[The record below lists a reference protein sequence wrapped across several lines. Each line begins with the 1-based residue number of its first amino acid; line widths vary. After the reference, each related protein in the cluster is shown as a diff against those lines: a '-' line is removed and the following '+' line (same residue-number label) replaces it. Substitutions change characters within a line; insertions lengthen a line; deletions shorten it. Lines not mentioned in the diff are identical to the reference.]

1 MSAIT
6 KGKVGQVD
14 PITLEIIRNL
24 LIAILDEG
32 EINLSRT
39 AFSPI
44 VYEVKDYCVGLLDAK
59 CQTIAQSRGGIPT
72 FMADLGEPVK
82 DGVDIYGVDGFQP
95 GDVIIQ
101 NYAAVCGQHLNNV
114 VLYMPIHHEG
124 KLVAFAATRA
134 HWTDV
139 GGRVASSFS
148 TDTTEIFQEGIQ
160 FRSVKI
166 HKAGKPD
173 EEIHR
178 ILRHNIRFPE
188 LSFGDMAAQ
197 IACCKLIT
205 QRFGEMIAK
214 YGWDTI
220 WNCIETIWDQSEAF
234 VRRQIAALPD
244 GRYEADSFLDD
255 DGINLDKTLPIHA
268 AVEIRGDELEIDF
281 TGTAGQVKGP
291 INTGRSGGMAAA
303 KVAFKSAVMPH
314 LPPNEGAFRPLK
326 VKLPPGTVI
335 SAIDNAAMAQWNM
348 TIKTVIDT
356 VYLAMSQ
363 AMPDRI
369 PAAHHGSNGL
379 YILFGKDPKTGYRF
393 STIDTVLGGWGARP
407 NADGFSPLK
416 TVTHGDTRNIPSEV
430 EETFFPVIVEHYTW
444 RPDSAG
450 PGTFRGGLGLS
461 KVYRAL
467 QDIEMICAFER
478 TKCPPWG
485 LFGGGPA
492 QTGYVLVTQPG
503 EKEPKRYHK
512 VTALLL
518 KEGATVEFLSAGGG
532 GRGPAYEREVARVV
546 EDVFQGYVTV
556 EGAKRDYGVI
566 LDGKSLKVDE
576 KATKER
582 RDEMRRLATQSVAA
596 E

>member
-1 MSAIT
+1 MSKIE
-6 KGKVGQVD
+6 KNLVD
-14 PITLEIIRNL
+14 PITLEIVRSL

-44 VYEVKDYCVGLLDAK
+44 IYEVKDYCVGLLDVK

-72 FMADLGEPVK
+72 FMADLGEPVF
-82 DGVDIYGVDGFQP
+82 DGLDIYGKDGFEP

-101 NYAAVCGQHLNNV
+101 NYGAICGQHLNNV

-124 KLVAFAATRA
+124 ELVAFAATRA
-134 HWTDV
+134 HWSDV

-160 FRSVKI
+160 FRSVKV
-166 HKAGKPD
+166 HKAGVPD
-173 EEIHR
+173 EEILR

-205 QRFGEMIAK
+205 QRFSEMISK
-214 YGWDTI
+214 YGWSTI
-220 WNCIETIWDQSEAF
+220 LNCVEIIWDQSEAF
-234 VRRQIAALPD
+234 VRKQIAALPD
-244 GRYEADSFLDD
+244 GRYEASSFLDD
-255 DGINLDKTLPIHA
+255 DGVNLDKTLPIHA
-268 AVEIRGDELEIDF
+268 AVTIRGEELEIDF

-291 INTGRSGGMAAA
+291 INSGRSGGMAAA

-326 VKLPPGTVI
+326 VKLPSGTVI
-335 SAIDNAAMAQWNM
+335 SAVDNAAMAQWNM

-379 YILFGKDPKTGYRF
+379 YILFGKDPNTGYRF
-393 STIDTVLGGWGARP
+393 STIDTVLGGWGGRP

-416 TVTHGDTRNIPSEV
+416 TVTHGDTRNIPCEV
-430 EETFFPVIVEHYTW
+430 EETFFPIIVEEYSW
-444 RPDSAG
+444 RIDSAG
-450 PGTFRGGLGLS
+450 PGTFRGGLGLR

-485 LFGGGPA
+485 IFGGGPA
-492 QTGYVLVTQPG
+492 QVGYVLVTQPG
-503 EKEPKRYHK
+503 ESEPKRYHK
-512 VTALLL
+512 VTALQL
-518 KEGATVEFLSAGGG
+518 KKGAKIEFLSAGGG
-532 GRGPAYEREVARVV
+532 GRGHAFERDVHRVIN
-546 EDVFQGYVTV
+546 DVKLGYVSL
-556 EGAKRDYGVI
+556 EGALNDYGVVMDKTT
-566 LDGKSLKVDE
+566 LSVDE
-576 KATKER
+576 KETIKTREKLR
-582 RDEMRRLATQSVAA
+582 VES
-596 E
+596 EI